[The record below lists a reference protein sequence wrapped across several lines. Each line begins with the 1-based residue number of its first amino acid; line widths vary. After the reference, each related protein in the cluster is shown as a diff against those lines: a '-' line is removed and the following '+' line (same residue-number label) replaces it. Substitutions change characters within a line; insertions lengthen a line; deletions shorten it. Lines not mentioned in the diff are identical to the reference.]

1 LASSSSSWPSF
12 RSSACAEQH
21 PNLSE
26 NKKMTVPSAVD
37 VVVTPAPA
45 TNDDRSYVDWPA
57 IIAGIVIASG
67 ISLVLLTFGSAI
79 GLSFADFNASD
90 DVDPLWIAIAAA
102 SWLLW
107 VQISSFMAGGYM
119 TGRLRKRHHDATED
133 ESDMR
138 DGAHGLLVWGGALIV
153 GAVIAVGGI
162 GAAATAV
169 GNAAGALTN
178 AASNVAGGAA
188 EGAASNFDPNA
199 YFTDQLFRAAPTTAA
214 AEDAPAATTEA
225 PAATTTPAAPAAT
238 TETPAATTA
247 PAAPAAT
254 TPTPA
259 ATPAPAAMATAAT
272 APADTTAVR
281 GEAGRIFAQSA
292 LSGELSA
299 DDRAYLVQAVS
310 ANTGL
315 PEAEAQARVDQVVTA
330 MDTAKAEAVQVAEAA
345 RKMTVLAAFLT
356 AASLLVS
363 AVGAYWAAQKGGNHR
378 DKNIAFTSIFRR
390 W

>member
-1 LASSSSSWPSF
+1 
-12 RSSACAEQH
+12 
-21 PNLSE
+21 
-26 NKKMTVPSAVD
+26 MTVPSAVD
-37 VVVTPAPA
+37 VVVTPAA
-45 TNDDRSYVDWPA
+45 TTDDDRSYVDWPA
-57 IIAGIVIASG
+57 IIAGIVFASG

-79 GLSFADFNASD
+79 GLSFTNFNAAD

-119 TGRLRKRHHDATED
+119 TGRLRKRHHDASED
-133 ESDMR
+133 ESDVR

-169 GNAAGALTN
+169 GNAAGAITN

-188 EGAASNFDPNA
+188 EGAASNLDPNA
-199 YFTDQLFRAAPTTAA
+199 YFTDMLFRPAPTAAPV
-214 AEDAPAATTEA
+214 EDVAPAATE
-225 PAATTTPAAPAAT
+225 TPAAPAAT
-238 TETPAATTA
+238 TEAPTATTTPAAPATTTETPAATT
-247 PAAPAAT
+247 PSAAPAPAM
-254 TPTPA
+254 A
-259 ATPAPAAMATAAT
+259 ATEAS
-272 APADTTAVR
+272 ADTTAIR

-292 LSGELSA
+292 ISGELSA

-315 PEAEAQARVDQVVTA
+315 PEAEAQARVDQVVA
-330 MDTAKAEAVQVAEAA
+330 AIDAAKAEAAEVAENA

-378 DKNIAFTSIFRR
+378 DKNIAFTSVFRR

>member
-1 LASSSSSWPSF
+1 
-12 RSSACAEQH
+12 
-21 PNLSE
+21 
-26 NKKMTVPSAVD
+26 MTVPSAVD

-57 IIAGIVIASG
+57 IIAGIVLASG

-79 GLSFADFNASD
+79 GLSFTDFNAAT

-107 VQISSFMAGGYM
+107 VQISSFMAGGYI
-119 TGRLRKRHHDATED
+119 TGRLRKRHNDATED
-133 ESDMR
+133 ESDVR

-162 GAAATAV
+162 GAAASAV

-188 EGAASNFDPNA
+188 EGAVADPNA
-199 YFTDQLFRAAPTTAA
+199 YYTDMLFRPAATTAPVEDVAPA
-214 AEDAPAATTEA
+214 AETPAAPAAT
-225 PAATTTPAAPAAT
+225 APAAT
-238 TETPAATTA
+238 TETPAAPAATT

-254 TPTPA
+254 PA
-259 ATPAPAAMATAAT
+259 AASAAPMAMAE

-281 GEAGRIFAQSA
+281 AEAGRIFAQSA
-292 LSGELSA
+292 LSGELAA
-299 DDRAYLVQAVS
+299 DDRSYLVQAVS

-330 MDTAKAEAVQVAEAA
+330 IDTAKAEAVEVAENA
-345 RKMTVLAAFLT
+345 RKMTVLGAFLT

-378 DKNIAFTSIFRR
+378 DKNTAFPGVFNR

>member
-1 LASSSSSWPSF
+1 
-12 RSSACAEQH
+12 
-21 PNLSE
+21 
-26 NKKMTVPSAVD
+26 MTVPSEVD
-37 VVVTPAPA
+37 VVVAPAPA
-45 TNDDRSYVDWPA
+45 TTDDRSYVDWPA
-57 IIAGIVIASG
+57 IIAGSVLASG

-79 GLSFADFNASD
+79 GLSFADFNAAD

-107 VQISSFMAGGYM
+107 VQISSFMAGGYI

-133 ESDMR
+133 ESDVR

-169 GNAAGALTN
+169 GNAAATITD

-188 EGAASNFDPNA
+188 EAVADPNA
-199 YFTDQLFRAAPTTAA
+199 YFTDMLFRPVATTGTVEPA
-214 AEDAPAATTEA
+214 APAAE
-225 PAATTTPAAPAAT
+225 TPAAPAAST
-238 TETPAATTA
+238 
-247 PAAPAAT
+247 T
-254 TPTPA
+254 TPSTSTDTA
-259 ATPAPAAMATAAT
+259 ATPAPAAPAPTPAAAPAATAA

-292 LSGELSA
+292 LSGELAA

-310 ANTGL
+310 TNTGMSQQ
-315 PEAEAQARVDQVVTA
+315 EAEARVDQVVTA
-330 MDTAKAEAVQVAEAA
+330 MDEAKAKAAEVAESA
-345 RKMTVLAAFLT
+345 RKMTVLGAFLT

-378 DKNIAFTSIFRR
+378 DKNIAFPGVFTR